1 MKRSVVAALALV
13 LAPGLAACGSG
24 SPTASP
30 SGTTTSGASAGTPT
44 TTTTTTATGYPSG
57 SLSAG
62 ATTTAITPGTTS
74 TCQPVTE
81 AEIAALFQRWN
92 DDVKSGDPDRVVENY
107 AADSILVPTVS
118 NQVRT
123 TAAAKRDYFVH
134 FLANKP
140 SGVINVSDITLGCN
154 MAVDSGLYTFTYGAS
169 GRVVPARYSFTYRW
183 EGGQWLISS
192 HHSSAMPEPAGAPG
206 GPGTAAPTAST
217 GSAH

>member
-1 MKRSVVAALALV
+1 MKRSGLVVVALALGP
-13 LAPGLAACGSG
+13 ALAACGSG
-24 SPTASP
+24 APTASP
-30 SGTTTSGASAGTPT
+30 SGTTTAGASASAST
-44 TTTTTTATGYPSG
+44 TTTTTTGSPSG
-57 SLSAG
+57 ASSAG
-62 ATTTAITPGTTS
+62 ATTTAITPGMTS

-140 SGVINVSDITLGCN
+140 SGVINVSDVTLGCN

-192 HHSSAMPEPAGAPG
+192 HHSSAMPEPAG
-206 GPGTAAPTAST
+206 TAAATAST
-217 GSAH
+217 SSAH